1 MSAIPVHDN
10 GESLVRLDPMIGR
23 RSFVR
28 SSLADRLAV
37 AQAALPLGIRLHVVE
52 GHRTAASQQAIVA
65 SYSAELCAAHPGIS
79 ADDLHR
85 LSSRFVA
92 PLEVAPHVAGAAV
105 DLTLIDACGQELDLG
120 TPIDATP
127 EQSGGRCYFA
137 AERHQPRR
145 PRQPQPAGPGPD
157 RRRARELPDRVV
169 ALELRRPL
177 LGPVHWCRPRRLRP
191 RRSPGG
197 GVSALPMTT
206 TMATARPAAV
216 GPELI
221 VDLEAVAANSRLFAA
236 RAAGELMAVV
246 KADGFGH
253 GSLAVA
259 RTALAN
265 GATWLGV
272 TSIEEALPLRAAG
285 LQAPILSWLN
295 PVDADFGAAI
305 GSGVDLAVPSR
316 EHLLR

>member
-52 GHRTAASQQAIVA
+52 GHRTAASQQAIVT

-105 DLTLIDACGQELDLG
+105 DLTLIDACGHELDLG

-137 AERHQPRR
+137 AADISRDARANR
-145 PRQPQPAGPGPD
+145 NLLARVLTDAGLVNYPTEWWHWSYGD
-157 RRRARELPDRVV
+157 RYW
-169 ALELRRPL
+169 ALSTGADHAVY
-177 LGPVHWCRPRRLRP
+177 GPVEVR
-191 RRSPGG
+191 
-197 GVSALPMTT
+197 
-206 TMATARPAAV
+206 
-216 GPELI
+216 
-221 VDLEAVAANSRLFAA
+221 VAA
-236 RAAGELMAVV
+236 
-246 KADGFGH
+246 
-253 GSLAVA
+253 
-259 RTALAN
+259 
-265 GATWLGV
+265 
-272 TSIEEALPLRAAG
+272 
-285 LQAPILSWLN
+285 
-295 PVDADFGAAI
+295 
-305 GSGVDLAVPSR
+305 
-316 EHLLR
+316 